1 MLETRFRITT
11 PRRFLPFAVIPAV
24 ATSVTTSVAT
34 SVTTAVTTLA
44 TAVTAIAFAAST
56 AWAAAPTAYVTS
68 EKAGVGVIDLD
79 QMSLTK
85 TFPVGADGPRGL
97 SLNKDG
103 SRLLVANKNTGDM
116 AVIDTASGQVVQR
129 VKIGKNPEYVRVHNG
144 YAYVTYEPGEEGGP
158 PAASGANAGNGKP
171 GADDDASKPP
181 AEIAIVDMK
190 TWHVIRSVTSGHE
203 TEGIEFSRDGKWMLV
218 TNEGDDTISVYQAR
232 TGAPVRTVKLAAGGR
247 PRGIR
252 LSPDGKVY
260 IVTLESLSK
269 FVAVDAH
276 TFEVL
281 KTVDTK
287 LGPYGVAFGPNGK
300 RLFVAAAR
308 DKTVQVFDGHSYE
321 HIADVPVGQRCW
333 HFSFTPDGTKLLV
346 ACGRSDA
353 VYVLDAQN
361 YQPIKQIGELPLAW
375 GIVTYPASD
384 GSIESR

>member
-11 PRRFLPFAVIPAV
+11 SGRSLAFAVA
-24 ATSVTTSVAT
+24 
-34 SVTTAVTTLA
+34 TLA
-44 TAVTAIAFAAST
+44 TAATAIALAVGTAYAAT
-56 AWAAAPTAYVTS
+56 PTAYVTS

-79 QMSLTK
+79 QMTLTK

-97 SLNKDG
+97 SLNTNG
-103 SRLLVANKNTGDM
+103 TRLLVANKNTGDL

-158 PAASGANAGNGKP
+158 PAANAANGKP
-171 GADDDASKPP
+171 GADDDDANKPP

-190 TWHVIRSVTSGHE
+190 TWRVIRSVTSGHE
-203 TEGIEFSRDGKWMLV
+203 TEGIEFSRDGKTMLV
-218 TNEGDDTISVYQAR
+218 TNEGDDTVSIYHAR

-252 LSPDGKVY
+252 LSPDGKDYV
-260 IVTLESLSK
+260 VTLESLSK
-269 FVAVDAH
+269 FVVIDAR
-276 TFEVL
+276 TFQVV

-287 LGPYGVAFGPNGK
+287 LGPYGVAFGPDGK
-300 RLFVAAAR
+300 RLFVAASR
-308 DKTVQVFDGHSYE
+308 DKTIQVFDGHSYE
-321 HIADVPVGQRCW
+321 HVADVPVGQRCW
-333 HFSFTPDGTKLLV
+333 HFSFTPDGAKLLV

-353 VYVLDAQN
+353 VYVFDAQN

-375 GIVTYPASD
+375 GIVTYPHSD
-384 GSIESR
+384 GSIESH